1 VWQAQ
6 LELRLAVCD
15 PLRFRASLPRYP
27 RASWR
32 WRENAPFGLA
42 SFAVVDGVLT
52 VNSSIGKKQAPLTAK

>member
-1 VWQAQ
+1 
-6 LELRLAVCD
+6 LR
-15 PLRFRASLPRYP
+15 PSSIRASLPRYP

-52 VNSSIGKKQAPLTAK
+52 VNSSIGKKQAPLNGEVT